1 MKYQRIIGVLVVFL
15 LCVSYLGPQP
25 RAWASKAPKI
35 SAEAAAV
42 IDVES
47 GRILYEKNG
56 NKKMRIASLTKTLTA
71 IVAIEA
77 TDIKKVVTVPDK
89 AIGVEGSSIYLK
101 RGEKLTL
108 EELLY
113 GLMLR
118 SGNDAAAAI
127 ALQVGGSIE
136 GFATMMNEKAMYIG
150 MNHSNFMN
158 PHGLDNSDM
167 HYSTAVDMVKLSA
180 YALRNPQFQQIVS
193 TKVKSISWEGEKWD
207 RRLQNKNKML
217 HLYNGADGVKTG
229 YTKLAKRCLA
239 SSASRAGRQV
249 AVITLN
255 APDDWN
261 DHATLLDYGFQQFE
275 ETSLIHKGEKWD
287 APQAI
292 KLEDKGKVELVSLAD
307 FAYPLRAGE
316 AQKVSKKV
324 WLFHKQVGQKD
335 VNEHIGFVEV
345 YLGKDSIG
353 KIPLTLQERTEK
365 DTFQKTSIPN
375 GFWKQVSRILKGGLP
390 DA

>member
-25 RAWASKAPKI
+25 RAWALQAPKI

-47 GRILYEKNG
+47 GRILYQKNG

-150 MNHSNFMN
+150 MNQSHFMN

-167 HYSTAVDMVKLSA
+167 HYSTAVDMAKLSA

-239 SSASRAGRQV
+239 SSASRADRQV

-316 AQKVSKKV
+316 EQKVSKKV
-324 WLFHKQVGQKD
+324 QLFHKKVGQKN

-353 KIPLTLQERTEK
+353 KIPLTLQERKEK
-365 DTFQKTSIPN
+365 DTFQKSSIPN
-375 GFWKQVSRILKGGLP
+375 GFWNQVSRMLKGGLP

>member
-375 GFWKQVSRILKGGLP
+375 GFWKQVSRMLKGGLP